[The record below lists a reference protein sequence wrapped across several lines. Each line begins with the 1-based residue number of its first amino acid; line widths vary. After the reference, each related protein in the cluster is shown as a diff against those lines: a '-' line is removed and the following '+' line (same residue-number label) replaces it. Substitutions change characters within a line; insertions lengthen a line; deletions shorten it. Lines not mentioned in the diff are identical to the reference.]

1 MSKVMSKVGIM
12 VDSTC
17 DLTVEEL
24 GNLNVEL
31 VALRV
36 SFGDETFL
44 DAIEMTTPQFYE
56 RLARSDELPKT
67 SQPSPAQ
74 YRKAYE
80 NLVAQ
85 GCDGIVSLSLSSAL
99 SGSYEAS
106 RLMAKGLSIP
116 VYCIDTKSVT
126 QGLGLIVRAACAL
139 RDEGMDSEEIAEKVR
154 VISAKT
160 SLLFII
166 DTMDNL
172 VKGGRAGLAAGL
184 AASLLDIKPI
194 LTLDEQGVITPF
206 KRCRGRKKAV
216 AELAKYV
223 SSCSKRLGPL
233 DYTLIYTT
241 DRNDIEILREAL
253 NEAGVDGR
261 EVHTGSNGPVI
272 GTYVPQACGVAFYPQ
287 KWSSPEA

>member
-1 MSKVMSKVGIM
+1 MSKVGIM
-12 VDSTC
+12 VDTTC

-24 GNLNVEL
+24 EELGVEP

-36 SFGDETFL
+36 SFGDVTFL

-74 YRKAYE
+74 YLSAYE
-80 NLVAQ
+80 NLVAR
-85 GCDGIVSLSLSSAL
+85 GCDEIVSLSLSSGL
-99 SGSYEAS
+99 SGSYETS
-106 RLMAKGLSIP
+106 NFTMRDRPVP
-116 VYCIDTKSVT
+116 VYCVDTKSVT

-139 RDEGMDSEEIAEKVR
+139 RDEGMDAAGIAESIGAV
-154 VISAKT
+154 SAKT

-194 LTLDEQGVITPF
+194 LTLDGQGVITPF

-216 AELAKYV
+216 TELAKYV

-241 DRNDIEILREAL
+241 DENDIDILREAFH
-253 NEAGVDGR
+253 EAGVDGR
-261 EVHTGSNGPVI
+261 EIHTGSNGPVI

-287 KWSSPEA
+287 KWSSPKA